1 MMRSVKIADL
11 KNRLRKILRV
21 WCREHLMGMGLYN
34 WAGVRILLMLAAVG
48 VLALTLVGSAQ
59 AEMESEFFHLP
70 SGNIGCVLYDSSP
83 RYLRC
88 DIRGGLKP
96 KPSRL
101 SPPASCDLDWGDSV
115 TLSPTG
121 RTELTCHGDT
131 VLFVN
136 PRSKVLRYGTTWT
149 RGPYTCTSRTTG
161 LTCKNTAGH
170 GFFLSLQSWRRF

>member
-1 MMRSVKIADL
+1 
-11 KNRLRKILRV
+11 
-21 WCREHLMGMGLYN
+21 MGLYN

-70 SGNIGCVLYDSSP
+70 SGNISCVLYDSSP

-96 KPSRL
+96 TPSRL
-101 SPPASCDLDWGDSV
+101 SRPASCDLDWGDSV